1 MKFLLL
7 LPIWLLGIAT
17 EMQPLPQ
24 KATAA
29 QQLAG
34 VNPPRELCQL
44 KGSVYVTD
52 RPEDAHFRVYV
63 EDYET
68 SADLVVYSEE
78 NRLFADQPGV
88 WHFTKKPAFANFRIY
103 LTDTKAFSDFSIAY
117 TDVAS
122 FAGCR

>member
-1 MKFLLL
+1 MKLIILLSL
-7 LPIWLLGIAT
+7 WWLGGTSLGGT
-17 EMQPLPQ
+17 PQ
-24 KATAA
+24 TA
-29 QQLAG
+29 
-34 VNPPRELCQL
+34 PPQELCKL

-52 RPEDAHFRVYV
+52 RREEAHFLVYI

-68 SADLVVYSEE
+68 SADLVVFAEE

-88 WHFTKKPAFANFRIY
+88 WHFTDKPAFADFRIY
-103 LTDTKAFSDFSIAY
+103 LTDSRAFADFTIAY